1 MTLRRDHAL
10 SCTTLLIIACGLAG
24 CGKAATR
31 PAAAPESAAASDAAT
46 APLTLRRSADDI
58 ILAAKLPPETAP
70 RASFEIHRLDAH
82 AVCSAAQAR
91 LSASVNVNVNA
102 SARADAGAG
111 PSALTVSSLV
121 IGGLGLAGGITTTV
135 LAAGLEAPPM
145 PAPGTPSLPDAEPP
159 DIEGKTGVVVA
170 GVLTGV
176 VVVGAVVGTLLLAGG
191 DDDEDEQRK
200 RKLDLD
206 LGGPGAR
213 GLRDALRDFELACPD
228 EPAEDA
234 LAGCIERAR
243 ALRRTCAAR

>member
-1 MTLRRDHAL
+1 MTLRRDHAF

-24 CGKAATR
+24 CGKASTR
-31 PAAAPESAAASDAAT
+31 PAAAPDAAAAPGAAA

-82 AVCSAAQAR
+82 AVCNAAQAR
-91 LSASVNVNVNA
+91 LSASVNVN
-102 SARADAGAG
+102 ARADVGAG

-121 IGGLGLAGGITTTV
+121 IGGLGLAGGITTAV
-135 LAAGLEAPPM
+135 LAAGLEAPPL

-159 DIEGKTGVVVA
+159 GIDGKTGVVVA

-191 DDDEDEQRK
+191 DDDDDEQRK
-200 RKLDLD
+200 RKLALD

-213 GLRDALRDFELACPD
+213 GLGDALRDFELACPD
-228 EPAEDA
+228 EPAEEA
-234 LAGCIERAR
+234 LAGCIEKAR

>member
-24 CGKAATR
+24 CGKASTR
-31 PAAAPESAAASDAAT
+31 PAAAPEPAAAPDAAAAS
-46 APLTLRRSADDI
+46 LTIRRSADDI
-58 ILAAKLPPETAP
+58 ILAARLPADTAP

-82 AVCSAAQAR
+82 AACSAAQAR
-91 LSASVNVNVNA
+91 LSASVNVN
-102 SARADAGAG
+102 ARADAGGG

-159 DIEGKTGVVVA
+159 DIEGKTGVIVA

-176 VVVGAVVGTLLLAGG
+176 VVVGAVVGTLLLVGG

-234 LAGCIERAR
+234 LAGCIEKAR

>member
-24 CGKAATR
+24 CGKASTR
-31 PAAAPESAAASDAAT
+31 PAAAPESVATSDAAA
-46 APLTLRRSADDI
+46 APLTIRRSADDI

-70 RASFEIHRLDAH
+70 RASLEIHRLDAY
-82 AVCSAAQAR
+82 AVCNAAQVR
-91 LSASVNVNVNA
+91 LSASVNVNA

-121 IGGLGLAGGITTTV
+121 IGGLGLAGGIATTV
-135 LAAGLEAPPM
+135 LAAGLEAPPL
-145 PAPGTPSLPDAEPP
+145 PAPGAPSLPDAEPP
-159 DIEGKTGVVVA
+159 DIEGKTGVIVV

-200 RKLDLD
+200 RKLDLN

-234 LAGCIERAR
+234 LAGCIEKAR

>member
-10 SCTTLLIIACGLAG
+10 SCTTFLLIACGLAG
-24 CGKAATR
+24 CGKASTP
-31 PAAAPESAAASDAAT
+31 PAAAPDAAASDATA

-70 RASFEIHRLDAH
+70 RASLEIHRLDAY
-82 AVCSAAQAR
+82 AVCNAAQAR
-91 LSASVNVNVNA
+91 LSASVNVDVDA
-102 SARADAGAG
+102 SAGAG

-135 LAAGLEAPPM
+135 LAAGLEAPKI
-145 PAPGTPSLPDAEPP
+145 PAGTPSLPDAEPP
-159 DIEGKTGVVVA
+159 NVEGKTGVIVA

-176 VVVGAVVGTLLLAGG
+176 VVVGAVVGTLLLVGG
-191 DDDEDEQRK
+191 DDDDDGHK
-200 RKLDLD
+200 GKLDLGA
-206 LGGPGAR
+206 GGPRLR
-213 GLRDALRDFELACPD
+213 GLRDAIRDFEASCPD

-234 LAGCIERAR
+234 LTACIDKAR